1 MIINVNSNENDYQ
14 LQEETG
20 LTMLKFYYKKCHY
33 DLFIFLFFKTDGP
46 IFLDNNPAAFSSARS
61 GRSLID
67 SKSK

>member
-14 LQEETG
+14 LQEEIG
-20 LTMLKFYYKKCHY
+20 LTMLKFYY

-61 GRSLID
+61 GRSL
-67 SKSK
+67 SP

>member
-14 LQEETG
+14 LQEEIG
-20 LTMLKFYYKKCHY
+20 LTMLKFYY